1 MTYILW
7 NNCHLTL
14 NYVILLYMDV
24 NRMRKNTEKRMK
36 AYSIRYKMSKELR
49 ITMVGDKR
57 FSMKGDNHLNL
68 SLRRKKKLKKS

>member
-36 AYSIRYKMSKELR
+36 AYSIRYKMSKGIKDYHGWRKE
-49 ITMVGDKR
+49 IQYE
-57 FSMKGDNHLNL
+57 
-68 SLRRKKKLKKS
+68 RR

>member
-1 MTYILW
+1 
-7 NNCHLTL
+7 
-14 NYVILLYMDV
+14 MDV

-36 AYSIRYKMSKELR
+36 AYSIRYKMSKGIKP

-57 FSMKGDNHLNL
+57 FNMKGDNHLNL